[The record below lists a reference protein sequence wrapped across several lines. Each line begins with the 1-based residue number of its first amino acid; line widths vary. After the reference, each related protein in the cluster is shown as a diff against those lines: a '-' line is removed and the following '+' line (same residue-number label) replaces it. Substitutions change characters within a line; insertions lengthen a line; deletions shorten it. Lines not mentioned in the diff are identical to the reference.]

1 MLLVMP
7 HINEKIDFTVE
18 AFVVHNNRVIL
29 IFHKQLQKWLPLGGH
44 IELDEDPEEALLRE
58 IKEESGL
65 KIEVL
70 AEKPN
75 VQFEGK
81 KLLYTPSYLDIHD
94 ISPTHRHIGLV
105 YFAKAMSDEIRLAPN
120 EHEQI
125 RWFTEADLENSYFAI
140 LPDIKFYTKEALK
153 RGK

>member
-1 MLLVMP
+1 MP
-7 HINEKIDFTVE
+7 HIHEKIDFTVE
-18 AFVVHNNRVIL
+18 AFVVHGNRVLL

-44 IELDEDPEEALLRE
+44 IELDEDPEQALLRE

-65 KIEVL
+65 EVEVL

-81 KLLYTPSYLDIHD
+81 KFLSTPSYLDIHD
-94 ISPTHRHIGLV
+94 INSTHRHIGLV
-105 YFAKAMSDEIRLAPN
+105 YFARAITDNIRLAPH

-125 RWFTEADLENSYFAI
+125 RWFTEADLEDSQFAI
-140 LPDIKFYTKEALK
+140 SSDIKFYTKEALK
-153 RGK
+153 RGR